1 MKTASIMDQ
10 PKIERVLR
18 LMKMMTGNVNY
29 TVEDLAERLETSPR
43 SIYRY
48 IETFKDAGFVV
59 QKVDGGVYRLGK
71 ESKYFKSI
79 SQLIHFTD
87 EEAHIVN
94 QLIEALDDTNMLKQ
108 NLRKKLTSV
117 YNCTSMANSIVK
129 GKNAIN
135 INHIIEAIEGKRQ
148 VVLKNYAS
156 SHTGIIRDRLVEPF
170 GFTTNYIQIWCYEP
184 ESGMNKLFNT
194 ARVGSVEVLQQEWQ
208 HTTEHREGYIDIF
221 RMMGFEQKRVQL
233 KVGVMARNLMTEEYP
248 LSERDMTQIDD
259 NHWLLDTQVCSYIG
273 ISRFVLGL
281 MSDIEIVDSP
291 EFEQYVLKEVEQMQ
305 SRLQEIK

>member
-18 LMKMMTGNVNY
+18 LMKMMTGNMNY

-117 YNCTSMANSIVK
+117 YNCTSMANCVVK

-135 INHIIEAIEGKRQ
+135 INNVIEAIEGRRQ

-194 ARVGSVEVLQQEWQ
+194 ARIGSVKVLGEEWQ
-208 HTTEHREGYIDIF
+208 HSAEHREGYIDIF

-233 KVGVMARNLMTEEYP
+233 KVGLLARNLLTEEYP
-248 LSERDMTQIDD
+248 LSERDLTPIDD
-259 NHWLLDTQVCSYIG
+259 NHWLLDTRVCNYIG
-273 ISRFVLGL
+273 IGRFVLGL
-281 MSDIEIVDSP
+281 MGDIEIVESD
-291 EFEQYVLKEVEQMQ
+291 EFAEYIRNEVEQMHRQ
-305 SRLQEIK
+305 TK

>member
-1 MKTASIMDQ
+1 MDQ

-248 LSERDMTQIDD
+248 LSERDMTQLDD
-259 NHWLLDTQVCSYIG
+259 NHWLLDTQVCNYIG

>member
-1 MKTASIMDQ
+1 MDQ

-59 QKVDGGVYRLGK
+59 QKIDGGVYRLGK

-259 NHWLLDTQVCSYIG
+259 NHWLLDTQVCNYIG

-281 MSDIEIVDSP
+281 MSDIEIIDSP
-291 EFEQYVLKEVEQMQ
+291 EFEQYVLKEVEYMQ
-305 SRLQEIK
+305 NRLREIK

>member
-1 MKTASIMDQ
+1 MDQ

-259 NHWLLDTQVCSYIG
+259 NHWLLDTQVCNYIG

-291 EFEQYVLKEVEQMQ
+291 EFEQYILKEVEQMQ
-305 SRLQEIK
+305 NRLQEIK